1 MSFLANLQQIVVIG
15 HDTGLLVSGAILLA
29 VGIIL
34 GHFFPSRYWIV
45 LIAAGIVLIVIYFI
59 VLALSYAGFIIPT
72 VLN

>member
-15 HDTGLLVSGAILLA
+15 HDTGPLVLGAILLA

-34 GHFFPSRYWIV
+34 GHFFPNRYWIV

-59 VLALSYAGFIIPT
+59 VLALSYVGFVIPYAP
-72 VLN
+72 N